1 MKINIVVLCQIISL
15 SECRKKYDDEQII
28 LAGEVEKLKL
38 ELIDL
43 RKSEEDISKWVD
55 KIKNCLSIEKL
66 TREIVVELID
76 SIEVSEVYEVDEV
89 PQQDIIITYR
99 FDSNFKN
106 NKVNEIVSGNE
117 VSERVTAVA

>member
-1 MKINIVVLCQIISL
+1 MLCQIISL